1 MSDLQE
7 RELYKVNP
15 VHDAQERALA
25 AETICQDILSSSR
38 NRLYLNMRFTGLC
51 PFIPWL
57 SGGYG
62 SASCGNRWH

>member
-1 MSDLQE
+1 MSDPQE

-38 NRLYLNMRFTGLC
+38 NRLYLNMRFMDWECILWEQMAWLC
-51 PFIPWL
+51 II
-57 SGGYG
+57 SQK
-62 SASCGNRWH
+62 S